1 MRMKRIG
8 GSGALPVLLALA
20 TAGCSSSSQR
30 AAERQSI
37 EKSIRRTSDASV
49 IRDCN
54 RVIRL
59 NPNGHETPE
68 AQAASV
74 VVPRRGTTWVVYED
88 TSQYT
93 LYSCRDTAPTA
104 EPQAPEPREPP
115 PSLPPATA
123 LAPSPPAA
131 GRAESDEKIAH
142 GASKTR
148 VTSNPEA
155 VKGCRYL
162 ESFLQYRTV
171 AAFQEDVVRSGGNV
185 GYVVATNRDG
195 EVVGESYSCPGGP

>member
-1 MRMKRIG
+1 MRMKTIG
-8 GSGALPVLLALA
+8 RTLVLLLAL
-20 TAGCSSSSQR
+20 TAARCSSSQQR
-30 AAERQSI
+30 ADPQSI
-37 EKSIRRTSDASV
+37 EKSIRRTSDASA

-59 NPNGHETPE
+59 NPSSHESPE

-74 VVPRRGTTWVVYED
+74 VVPRRGTSWVVYED
-88 TSQYT
+88 AGQYT

-104 EPQAPEPREPP
+104 QPQAPEPREPP
-115 PSLPPATA
+115 PSPPPATA
-123 LAPSPPAA
+123 LAPSPAA
-131 GRAESDEKIAH
+131 ARNDNPVEKAAP
-142 GASKTR
+142 GKPKTR

-162 ESFLQYRTV
+162 DSFLEYRSL